1 MTKNIRPGQPGPAAG
16 TVTRYRDRIYD
27 DKRHDPYEASG
38 KYAEPTHCGTCG
50 ALFHRGRWQWGAAQP
65 ASHATTCPA
74 CRRIADA
81 LPAGEIVL
89 EGPFVAGH
97 RDELLGLVRHEG
109 ERERTEHP
117 MHRVIA
123 TTAEG
128 ERIVVTTTDVH
139 LPRRIGEALER
150 AWDGKLD
157 LRFGHDE
164 YSVRAVWRR

>member
-1 MTKNIRPGQPGPAAG
+1 MTKNVRPGPPRPGG
-16 TVTRYRDRIYD
+16 RNGHRYRDRIYD

-38 KYAEPTHCGTCG
+38 QVCRAH
-50 ALFHRGRWQWGAAQP
+50 ALRQPAARCTIAALAMGRAQP
-65 ASHATTCPA
+65 RATRRPA
-74 CRRIADA
+74 HVPARIADA

-109 ERERTEHP
+109 ERERAEHP

-139 LPRRIGEALER
+139 LPRRIGEAPSAPGRQARL
-150 AWDGKLD
+150 A
-157 LRFGHDE
+157 LRPRRVL
-164 YSVRAVWRR
+164 VRAVWRR